1 LYSYEKE
8 CAMKRFFTVV
18 LLASCTAAFAQQP
31 LDRALEGAVSYLRER
46 LPRNA
51 ALLALKLGAP
61 SEALADYASDMFSA
75 RLLASGAFTLVE
87 RDSAVLGGIETESI
101 YQLSGSVDDAGMTSI
116 RRQPGAQVLVSGL
129 IARLG
134 TEYRLM
140 VRAVNIEK
148 AEILA
153 LYTTMLEN
161 AGEFKRLVA
170 APSGIQAGRPQ
181 WITRPLEGGRAR
193 YENADPSGVSSWYY
207 DVGMSTKTTTEQRA
221 RQRATQNVQAN
232 IAATIASDFKARLD
246 ITEYSLFKDCD
257 IEDAERLVETAISS
271 SIKTRIPRYEP
282 LEWHIETGT
291 NAEGREWYTAYVLV
305 RFPRKDILDVVEKIE
320 PATVVTALIENAVKQ
335 KLVDPQR
342 AAQTVQ
348 ESAEQDELLKDM
360 LAARDY
366 ALESIEEGL
375 TGN

>member
-1 LYSYEKE
+1 
-8 CAMKRFFTVV
+8 MKRFFAVFLFV
-18 LLASCTAAFAQQP
+18 SCTAAFAQQP
-31 LDRALEGAVSYLRER
+31 LDRALEGAVSHLREK
-46 LPRNA
+46 LPRNT

-61 SEALADYASDMFSA
+61 SEALSEYASDMFTA
-75 RLLASGAFTLVE
+75 RLLASGAFTLAE
-87 RDSAVLGGIETESI
+87 RDSAVLGGIETESA
-101 YQLSGSVDDAGMTSI
+101 YQLSGSVDDAGIASI
-116 RRQPGAQVLVSGL
+116 GHQSGARVLVSGL

-140 VRAVNIEK
+140 VRAASIEK
-148 AEILA
+148 AEVLA
-153 LYTTMLEN
+153 VYTAMLEN
-161 AGEFKRLVA
+161 AGEFKRLAA
-170 APSGIQAGRPQ
+170 APSGIQAGRPS

-193 YENADPSGVSSWYY
+193 YEDAGPSGVSSWYY
-207 DVGMSTKTTTEQRA
+207 DVGMSTKTATEQRA
-221 RQRATQNVQAN
+221 RQRAAQNVQAN

-257 IEDAERLVETAISS
+257 IEDAERLIETAISN

-282 LEWHIETGT
+282 LEWHVETGT
-291 NAEGREWYTAYVLV
+291 NAEGREWHTAYVLV

-320 PATVVTALIENAVKQ
+320 PAAVVTALVENAVKQ